1 MSDLISQAPTEPII
15 QEEEVAETTPEQE
28 TGAPEQP
35 QKESKPLTAEDMR
48 KIAIEEAKRISQSQ
62 VAKWENRMNQRITER
77 FAALEENKSVLKLSD
92 EQVQQAQREI
102 ISEEQMNAYVP
113 SKPQINGQTQ
123 APSEETMD
131 PGQYVSQQIDMA
143 FQAAGGVEVT
153 PSDKEWA
160 MIEAQLNDPQGSLV
174 KTQVAAIDASRA
186 KAARLKAQQQKAP
199 ARVTG
204 TGGEGTVPPTK
215 QLSAEDK
222 ISKGLKENAWQSQ
235 EPKRKS

>member
-28 TGAPEQP
+28 AGAPEQQ

-77 FAALEENKSVLKLSD
+77 FAALEDNKSVLKLSD

-102 ISEEQMNAYVP
+102 ISEEQMNAYAP
-113 SKPQINGQTQ
+113 SKPEITGQTQ
-123 APSEETMD
+123 APSEEAMD
-131 PGQYVSQQIDMA
+131 PGQYISQQIGMA

-160 MIEAQLNDPQGSLV
+160 MIEQQLNDPQGSLV

-204 TGGEGTVPPTK
+204 TGGEAAGNAPAK
-215 QLSAEDK
+215 SSEDYWK
-222 ISKGLKENAWQSQ
+222 NAH
-235 EPKRKS
+235 KK